1 MKKAIPFLLLS
12 VFGISLF
19 SFNYAKGPLAFE
31 QALLEKKIQ
40 VEILPTGSFSGH
52 SIDLKIKNISGSNL
66 NLLMPVGTTFVPDN
80 TEEQTLITTEQEMF
94 AVNKNESTELHLN
107 AFCTEAHDRCPKKTS
122 TFKMAKSQNSSLIK
136 LMAVIDSLKVKD
148 EFAIQSAIWCITDS
162 QNVANVYTE
171 DPKVAKALHSFLCGV
186 TGQKDTWY
194 RTRNDYSVNER
205 HEIVRIPK
213 EIKGELSYTSTEST
227 ELQGFVKDSTGTIIV
242 TNPNKTNLP
251 PGKIKFEFKMKIE
264 GWAPGN
270 YTVVYLNNGK
280 EVINQPFSI

>member
-1 MKKAIPFLLLS
+1 MKKIIPFALLS

-40 VEILPTGSFSGH
+40 IEILPTGSFSGN
-52 SIDLKIKNISGSNL
+52 SINMKIKNISGSNL
-66 NLLMPVGTTFVPDN
+66 NLVMPVGTTFVPDN
-80 TEEQTLITTEQEMF
+80 TEEQTLISTQEEIF
-94 AVNKNESTELHLN
+94 AVNKNATTELHLN
-107 AFCTEAHDRCPKKTS
+107 AFCTEASDHCPSKTS
-122 TFKMAKSQNSSLIK
+122 TFKMAKSKNSSLIK

-148 EFAIQSAIWCITDS
+148 EHAIQQSIWCITDS

-171 DPKVAKALHSFLCGV
+171 DPKVSKALHSFLCGV

-194 RTRNDYSVNER
+194 RTRNDYSVNEQ

-213 EIKGELSYTSTEST
+213 EIKGEISYTSTEST
-227 ELQGFVKDSTGTIIV
+227 ELQGFVKDASGKIIE
-242 TNPNKTNLP
+242 TNPHKTNLP
-251 PGKIKFEFKMKIE
+251 PGKIKFEFNLRIE

-270 YTVVYLNNGK
+270 YSVVYTNNGK